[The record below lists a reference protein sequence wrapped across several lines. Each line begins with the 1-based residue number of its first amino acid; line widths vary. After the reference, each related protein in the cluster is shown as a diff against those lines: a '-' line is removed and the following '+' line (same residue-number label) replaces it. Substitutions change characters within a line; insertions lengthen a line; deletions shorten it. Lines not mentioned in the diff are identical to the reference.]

1 MLDLQ
6 AAIIEARTASNHVF
20 FELHR
25 KEGEV
30 WLEHPAFGPVMLGAF
45 DPVCDKLCDFLERED
60 LGQ

>member
-1 MLDLQ
+1 MLEAQ
-6 AAIIEARTASNHVF
+6 AGTMGAQATRNHVF

-25 KEGEV
+25 KQGEV

>member
-1 MLDLQ
+1 MFESQ
-6 AAIIEARTASNHVF
+6 AAMIEARAACNHVF

-25 KEGEV
+25 KEDEV

-45 DPVCDKLCDFLERED
+45 DSVCDKLCDFLERED

>member
-1 MLDLQ
+1 MFESQ
-6 AAIIEARTASNHVF
+6 AASMKAQAPSHHLF

-25 KEGEV
+25 KEDEV
-30 WLEHPAFGPVMLGAF
+30 WLEHPLFGPVMLGAF